1 MRKNEHII
9 DHRPNDTYRPESS
22 ETSRTLFETLV
33 WRVYFAKT
41 DAFPHWPEP
50 RFDAPNK
57 FLKVSDKGKSP
68 GVSQES
74 QWK

>member
-9 DHRPNDTYRPESS
+9 DRRSNDTYRPESS
-22 ETSRTLFETLV
+22 ETSRTLFETPV

-41 DAFPHWPEP
+41 VAFPHLPEP

-57 FLKVSDKGKSP
+57 LLEVTDKGKSP

-74 QWK
+74 Q